1 MISTMTSPLAPYRKK
16 PSKKIL
22 PLQMAAGQPSH
33 GCRMTAGFGPG
44 GQTLYPCGSSRQ
56 GKKSGLVI
64 ATVASR
70 YGTVGVPAG
79 YRRGTGGEP
88 LWYRCGTVDDKF
100 LTASTGNTPCSRQ
113 SLRMHLQFFDFVTIS
128 RRNQQYPEQPV
139 EAQQAA
145 YLVNRNQ
152 RPEPPGFT
160 ETQ

>member
-1 MISTMTSPLAPYRKK
+1 MTSPLAPYRKK

-56 GKKSGLVI
+56 GKKRGLVI

-70 YGTVGVPAG
+70 Y
-79 YRRGTGGEP
+79 RRGTGGVP
-88 LWYRCGTVDDKF
+88 AGYRCGTVDDKL
-100 LTASTGNTPCSRQ
+100 LTASTGSTPCSRQ